1 MGELYGTC
9 ALLAAVLFF
18 VLLQKFES
26 RFGKVD
32 KELGEIK
39 KRMDDLLKAQEK
51 MASGPIRSKED
62 VPAETLE
69 NTDILPYIAEE
80 LPDSTVTALKEEK
93 PMEGMS
99 VEVVSVEEKAR
110 EEKTVEG
117 KPVEGIQPIMAE
129 TTPQKLNT
137 SLEKESAEVT
147 LQESSPEAPLE
158 IPSASKRKQVNYE
171 KFIGENLFGKIGILV
186 FVIGV
191 GFFVKYAI
199 DKDWIN
205 ETLRTVLGFL
215 TGSALL
221 VVAERLQ
228 KKYRTFSSLLAGGAF
243 AVFYLTVAIAFH
255 FYHLFP
261 QTVAF
266 IILIAIT
273 LFMSILSILYDRREL
288 AIISLVGGFL
298 APFLVSTGNG
308 NYLVLFTYMSIL
320 NLGMFGLSIYKKW
333 GELPVIA
340 FIFTYVVMGIFLL
353 TGFTTGSTHISVHL
367 FIFATLFYF
376 IFFLPILSILRI
388 EAVKKN
394 RGLLLV
400 IITNNFIYLLLG
412 ILFLRN
418 MGLPFKSEGLLS
430 LLIAIINLVLVIWL
444 RMSKK
449 DYKFLIYAMLG
460 LVLTFVSITI
470 PIQLDGNYITLF
482 WAAEM
487 VLLLW
492 LYIKSKI
499 GVYERATLVL
509 MGLTLISYLMDIY
522 NVLMTSSS
530 SETIFLN
537 NSFATSLFVGLATGA
552 FALLMG
558 RYRSLFTEARY
569 LRYTPWNSIML
580 LAAAVIL
587 YYTFMAEFA
596 LHLAGATRSGMMLA
610 FTSAAIFI
618 LSYAFKKRFPIEQYI
633 IPYLAAMGMNVLI
646 YAINIWGDQWVYTSL
661 TPVLLRWLAAAFVIA
676 NLYYVARQYYTLIG
690 LKTPFTVYLNVLA
703 LFLWLTMARSFL
715 LQAGVE
721 DFDAGFSV
729 SLSIAGFI
737 QMALGMRLHQKV
749 LRIISLSTFG
759 IVLLKLILKDLWAMP
774 TIGKIIVFIILGLIL
789 LILSFLYQK
798 LKDVLFKND
807 EDETD

>member
-51 MASGPIRSKED
+51 MASGPVSAKED
-62 VPAETLE
+62 VTAETLD
-69 NTDILPYIAEE
+69 NTDILPYVTEE

-93 PMEGMS
+93 A
-99 VEVVSVEEKAR
+99 VEEKA
-110 EEKTVEG
+110 
-117 KPVEGIQPIMAE
+117 VEGIQPIMAE
-129 TTPQKLNT
+129 TTPQKLNA
-137 SLEKESAEVT
+137 SLEKESAEAT
-147 LQESSPEAPLE
+147 LQETSPEAPLE
-158 IPSASKRKQVNYE
+158 IPSVSKRKQVNYE

-266 IILIAIT
+266 TILIAIT

-320 NLGMFGLSIYKKW
+320 NLGMFGLSIYMKW

-340 FIFTYVVMGIFLL
+340 FVFTYVVMGIFLL

-376 IFFLPILSILRI
+376 IFLLPILSILRI

-492 LYIKSKI
+492 LYVKSKI
-499 GVYERATLVL
+499 GVYERATQVL
-509 MGLTLISYLMDIY
+509 MGLTLVSYLMDIY

-537 NSFATSLFVGLATGA
+537 SSFATSLFVGLATGA

-580 LAAAVIL
+580 LAAAIL

-618 LSYAFKKRFPIEQYI
+618 LSYAFKKRFPIKQYT
-633 IPYLAAMGMNVLI
+633 IPYLTAMGMNVLI

-661 TPVLLRWLAAAFVIA
+661 TPALLRWFAAAFVIA

-759 IVLLKLILKDLWAMP
+759 IVLLKLVLKDLWAMP

>member
-129 TTPQKLNT
+129 TTPQKLKT
-137 SLEKESAEVT
+137 SLEKESAEAT

-340 FIFTYVVMGIFLL
+340 FVFTYVVMGIFLL

-376 IFFLPILSILRI
+376 IFLLPILSILRI

-492 LYIKSKI
+492 LYVKSKI

-509 MGLTLISYLMDIY
+509 MGLTLVSYLMDIY

-537 NSFATSLFVGLATGA
+537 SSFATSLFVGLATGA

-610 FTSAAIFI
+610 FTSVAIFI

-661 TPVLLRWLAAAFVIA
+661 TPALLRWLAAAFVIA

>member
-51 MASGPIRSKED
+51 MASGPVRAKED
-62 VPAETLE
+62 VTAETLD
-69 NTDILPYIAEE
+69 NTDILPYVTEE

-93 PMEGMS
+93 A
-99 VEVVSVEEKAR
+99 VEEKA
-110 EEKTVEG
+110 
-117 KPVEGIQPIMAE
+117 VEGIQPIMAE
-129 TTPQKLNT
+129 TTPQKLNA
-137 SLEKESAEVT
+137 SLEKESAEAT
-147 LQESSPEAPLE
+147 LQETSPEAPLE
-158 IPSASKRKQVNYE
+158 IPSVSKRKQVNYE

-266 IILIAIT
+266 IILIATT

-320 NLGMFGLSIYKKW
+320 NLGMFGLSIYMKW

-340 FIFTYVVMGIFLL
+340 FVFTYVVMGIFLL

-376 IFFLPILSILRI
+376 IFLLPILSILRI
-388 EAVKKN
+388 EAIKKN

-418 MGLPFKSEGLLS
+418 MELAFKSEGLLS
-430 LLIAIINLVLVIWL
+430 LFIAIINLVLVIWL

-492 LYIKSKI
+492 LYVKSKI
-499 GVYERATLVL
+499 WIYERATLVL
-509 MGLTLISYLMDIY
+509 MGLTLISYLMDDL
-522 NVLMTSSS
+522 VKSSQKALENQALRDQVS
-530 SETIFLN
+530 SYE
-537 NSFATSLFVGLATGA
+537 
-552 FALLMG
+552 
-558 RYRSLFTEARY
+558 RE
-569 LRYTPWNSIML
+569 IML
-580 LAAAVIL
+580 QNENMEALRSFRHDMKRHFAEISVLAS
-587 YYTFMAEFA
+587 TGE
-596 LHLAGATRSGMMLA
+596 
-610 FTSAAIFI
+610 
-618 LSYAFKKRFPIEQYI
+618 IEQIKNYVSAMENNLVESRRLVDSGNTALDTVLNYMLQRAVDKKIQLNVKVVVPSDLKLSAYDMNI
-633 IPYLAAMGMNVLI
+633 IFGNLLENAIEAQKDVKNPSIDLEINYLM
-646 YAINIWGDQWVYTSL
+646 DSL
-661 TPVLLRWLAAAFVIA
+661 VVEISNRCLQKVIFKGGLPVTTKQSVREHG
-676 NLYYVARQYYTLIG
+676 YG
-690 LKTPFTVYLNVLA
+690 LKNVKKVLDKYISTLDFECSDERFTV
-703 LFLWLTMARSFL
+703 
-715 LQAGVE
+715 
-721 DFDAGFSV
+721 
-729 SLSIAGFI
+729 
-737 QMALGMRLHQKV
+737 K
-749 LRIISLSTFG
+749 
-759 IVLLKLILKDLWAMP
+759 ILM
-774 TIGKIIVFIILGLIL
+774 KI
-789 LILSFLYQK
+789 
-798 LKDVLFKND
+798 
-807 EDETD
+807 

>member
-51 MASGPIRSKED
+51 MASGPVRAKED
-62 VPAETLE
+62 VTAETLD
-69 NTDILPYIAEE
+69 NTDILPYVTEE

-93 PMEGMS
+93 A
-99 VEVVSVEEKAR
+99 VEEKA
-110 EEKTVEG
+110 
-117 KPVEGIQPIMAE
+117 VEGIQPIMAE
-129 TTPQKLNT
+129 TTPQKLNA
-137 SLEKESAEVT
+137 SLEKESAEAT
-147 LQESSPEAPLE
+147 LQETSPEAPLE
-158 IPSASKRKQVNYE
+158 IPSVSKRKQVNY
-171 KFIGENLFGKIGILV
+171 ENLFGKIGILV

-266 IILIAIT
+266 IILIATT

-320 NLGMFGLSIYKKW
+320 NLGMFGLSIYMKW

-340 FIFTYVVMGIFLL
+340 FVFTYVVMGIFLL

-376 IFFLPILSILRI
+376 IFLLPILSILRI

-492 LYIKSKI
+492 LYVKSKI
-499 GVYERATLVL
+499 GVYERATQVL
-509 MGLTLISYLMDIY
+509 MGLTLVSYLMDIY

-537 NSFATSLFVGLATGA
+537 SSFATSLFVGLATGA
-552 FALLMG
+552 LALLMG

-580 LAAAVIL
+580 LAAAAIL

-618 LSYAFKKRFPIEQYI
+618 LSYTFKKRFPIKQYT
-633 IPYLAAMGMNVLI
+633 IPYLTAMGMNVLI
-646 YAINIWGDQWVYTSL
+646 YVINIWGDQWVYTSL
-661 TPVLLRWLAAAFVIA
+661 TPALLRWFAAAFVIA

>member
-51 MASGPIRSKED
+51 MASGPVRAKED
-62 VPAETLE
+62 VTAETLD
-69 NTDILPYIAEE
+69 NTDILPYVTEE

-93 PMEGMS
+93 A
-99 VEVVSVEEKAR
+99 VEEKA
-110 EEKTVEG
+110 
-117 KPVEGIQPIMAE
+117 VEGIQPIMAE
-129 TTPQKLNT
+129 TTPQKLNA
-137 SLEKESAEVT
+137 SLEKESAEAT
-147 LQESSPEAPLE
+147 LQETSPEAPLE
-158 IPSASKRKQVNYE
+158 IPSVSKRKQVNYE

-266 IILIAIT
+266 TILIAIT

-320 NLGMFGLSIYKKW
+320 NLGMFGLSIYMKW

-340 FIFTYVVMGIFLL
+340 FVFTYVVMGIFLL

-376 IFFLPILSILRI
+376 IFLLPILSILRI

-492 LYIKSKI
+492 LYVKSKI
-499 GVYERATLVL
+499 GVYERATQVL
-509 MGLTLISYLMDIY
+509 MGLTLVSYLMDIY

-537 NSFATSLFVGLATGA
+537 SSFATSLFVGLATGA

-580 LAAAVIL
+580 LAAAIL

-618 LSYAFKKRFPIEQYI
+618 LSYAFKKRFPIKQYT
-633 IPYLAAMGMNVLI
+633 IPYLTAMGMNVLI

-661 TPVLLRWLAAAFVIA
+661 TPALLRWFAAAFVIA

>member
-1 MGELYGTC
+1 MGDFYGVC
-9 ALLAAVLFF
+9 ALLAALMFF
-18 VLLQKFES
+18 VLIQKFDKK
-26 RFGKVD
+26 FGKVE
-32 KELGEIK
+32 KELDEIK
-39 KRMDDLLKAQEK
+39 KRMDAFLNAQERI
-51 MASGPIRSKED
+51 ASDHVQSKENVSAEAVED
-62 VPAETLE
+62 TCIPPHAANEIPVPKK
-69 NTDILPYIAEE
+69 E
-80 LPDSTVTALKEEK
+80 LLRKEEQLEA
-93 PMEGMS
+93 PQGM
-99 VEVVSVEEKAR
+99 
-110 EEKTVEG
+110 
-117 KPVEGIQPIMAE
+117 MAE
-129 TTPQKLNT
+129 NNVT
-137 SLEKESAEVT
+137 S
-147 LQESSPEAPLE
+147 E
-158 IPSASKRKQVNYE
+158 IPVVTPSVRKQKKVNYE

-266 IILIAIT
+266 IILIVIT
-273 LFMSILSILYDRREL
+273 LFMSILSVLYDRREL

-298 APFLVSTGNG
+298 APFIVSSGDG
-308 NYLVLFTYMSIL
+308 NYMVLFTYISIL

-340 FIFTYVVMGIFLL
+340 FVFTYLVMGLFLL
-353 TGFTTGSTHISVHL
+353 TGYSTGTAIISVHL
-367 FIFATLFYF
+367 FAFATLFYF
-376 IFFLPILSILRI
+376 IFLLPILSILRI
-388 EAVKKN
+388 EAIKKN

-418 MGLPFKSEGLLS
+418 MELAFKSEGLLS
-430 LLIAIINLVLVIWL
+430 LFIAIINLVLVIWL

-492 LYIKSKI
+492 LYVKSKI
-499 GVYERATLVL
+499 WIYERATLVL
-509 MGLTLISYLMDIY
+509 MGLTLISYLMDVSAVI
-522 NVLMTSSS
+522 LSSPS
-530 SETIFLN
+530 SDTIFLN
-537 NSFATSLFVGLATGA
+537 SSFATSLFVGLAAGA
-552 FALLMG
+552 FALMMG
-558 RYRSLFTEARY
+558 HYRSLFSEARC
-569 LRYTPWNSIML
+569 LRYVPWNPVML
-580 LAAAVIL
+580 LTSAAIL
-587 YYTFMAEFA
+587 YYTFMAEFS
-596 LHLAGATRSGMMLA
+596 LHLAGATRSGMMLV
-610 FTSAAIFI
+610 FTSAAILI
-618 LSYAFKKRFPIEQYI
+618 LSYAFKKRFPIEQCT
-633 IPYLAAMGMNVLI
+633 IPYLAGLGINVLI
-646 YAINIWGDQWVYTSL
+646 YAINIWGDQWAHMSL
-661 TPVLLRWLAAAFVIA
+661 PPVLLRWLAAAFIIV
-676 NLYYVARQYYTLIG
+676 NLYYVARQYYTIIG
-690 LKTPFTVYLNVLA
+690 LKIHFTVYLNVLA
-703 LFLWLTMARSFL
+703 LLLWLTMARSFL
-715 LQAGVE
+715 WQAGVE

-729 SLSIAGFI
+729 SLSIAGFV

-789 LILSFLYQK
+789 LVLSFLYQK
-798 LKDVLFKND
+798 LKGVLFKND

>member
-1 MGELYGTC
+1 MGDFYGVC
-9 ALLAAVLFF
+9 ALIAALMFF
-18 VLLQKFES
+18 VLIQKFDKK
-26 RFGKVD
+26 FGKVE
-32 KELGEIK
+32 KELDEIK
-39 KRMDDLLKAQEK
+39 KRMDAFLKAQERI
-51 MASGPIRSKED
+51 ASDHVQSKENVSAEAVED
-62 VPAETLE
+62 TCIPPHAANEIPVPKK
-69 NTDILPYIAEE
+69 E
-80 LPDSTVTALKEEK
+80 LLRKEEQLEA
-93 PMEGMS
+93 PQGM
-99 VEVVSVEEKAR
+99 
-110 EEKTVEG
+110 
-117 KPVEGIQPIMAE
+117 MAE
-129 TTPQKLNT
+129 NNVT
-137 SLEKESAEVT
+137 S
-147 LQESSPEAPLE
+147 E
-158 IPSASKRKQVNYE
+158 IPVVTPSVRKQKKVNYE

-266 IILIAIT
+266 IILIVIT
-273 LFMSILSILYDRREL
+273 LFMSILSVLYDRREL

-298 APFLVSTGNG
+298 APFIVSSGDG
-308 NYLVLFTYMSIL
+308 NYMVLFTYISIL

-340 FIFTYVVMGIFLL
+340 FVFTYLVMGLFLL
-353 TGFTTGSTHISVHL
+353 TGYSTGTAIISVHL
-367 FIFATLFYF
+367 FAFATLFYF
-376 IFFLPILSILRI
+376 IFLLPILSILRI
-388 EAVKKN
+388 EAIKKN

-418 MGLPFKSEGLLS
+418 MELAFKSEGLLS
-430 LLIAIINLVLVIWL
+430 LFIAIINLVLVIWL

-492 LYIKSKI
+492 LYVKSKI
-499 GVYERATLVL
+499 WIYERATLVL
-509 MGLTLISYLMDIY
+509 MGLTLISYLMDVSAVI
-522 NVLMTSSS
+522 LSSPS
-530 SETIFLN
+530 SDTIFLN
-537 NSFATSLFVGLATGA
+537 SSFATSLFVGLAAGA
-552 FALLMG
+552 FALMMG
-558 RYRSLFTEARY
+558 HYRSLFSEARC
-569 LRYTPWNSIML
+569 LRYVPWNPVML
-580 LAAAVIL
+580 LTSAAIL
-587 YYTFMAEFA
+587 YYTFMAEFS
-596 LHLAGATRSGMMLA
+596 LHLAGATRSGMMLV
-610 FTSAAIFI
+610 FTSAAILI
-618 LSYAFKKRFPIEQYI
+618 LSYAFKKRFPIEQCT
-633 IPYLAAMGMNVLI
+633 IPYLAGLGVNVLI
-646 YAINIWGDQWVYTSL
+646 YAINIWGDQWAHMSL
-661 TPVLLRWLAAAFVIA
+661 PPVLLRWLAAAFIIV
-676 NLYYVARQYYTLIG
+676 NLYYVARQYYTIIG
-690 LKTPFTVYLNVLA
+690 LKIHFTVYLNVLA
-703 LFLWLTMARSFL
+703 LLLWLTMARSFL
-715 LQAGVE
+715 WQAGVE

-729 SLSIAGFI
+729 SLSIAGFV

-789 LILSFLYQK
+789 LVLSFLYQK
-798 LKDVLFKND
+798 LKGVLFKND

>member
-51 MASGPIRSKED
+51 IASGSIMSKED
-62 VPAETLE
+62 APAETLE

-99 VEVVSVEEKAR
+99 AEVVSVEEKAR
-110 EEKTVEG
+110 EEKAVEG

-147 LQESSPEAPLE
+147 LQETSPEAPLE
-158 IPSASKRKQVNYE
+158 IPSVPKRKQVNYE

-340 FIFTYVVMGIFLL
+340 FVFTYVVMGIFLL
-353 TGFTTGSTHISVHL
+353 TGFATGSTHISVHL
-367 FIFATLFYF
+367 FVFATLFYF
-376 IFFLPILSILRI
+376 IFLLPILSILRI

-394 RGLLLV
+394 RGLLLI

-430 LLIAIINLVLVIWL
+430 LLIAVINLVLVIWL

-492 LYIKSKI
+492 LYVKSKI

-537 NSFATSLFVGLATGA
+537 SSFATSLFVGLATGA

-558 RYRSLFTEARY
+558 RYRSLFDGARY

-580 LAAAVIL
+580 LAAAAIL

-618 LSYAFKKRFPIEQYI
+618 LSYTFKKRFPIGQCT
-633 IPYLAAMGMNVLI
+633 IPYLTAMGMNVLI
-646 YAINIWGDQWVYTSL
+646 YAINIWGDQWAYTSL

-703 LFLWLTMARSFL
+703 LLLWLTMARSFL

>member
-1 MGELYGTC
+1 MGDFYGVC
-9 ALLAAVLFF
+9 ALLAALMFF
-18 VLLQKFES
+18 VLIQKFDKK
-26 RFGKVD
+26 FGKVE
-32 KELGEIK
+32 KELDEIK
-39 KRMDDLLKAQEK
+39 KRMDAFLKAQERI
-51 MASGPIRSKED
+51 ASDHVQSKENVSAEAVED
-62 VPAETLE
+62 TCIPPHAANEIPVPKK
-69 NTDILPYIAEE
+69 E
-80 LPDSTVTALKEEK
+80 LLRKEEQLEA
-93 PMEGMS
+93 PQGM
-99 VEVVSVEEKAR
+99 
-110 EEKTVEG
+110 
-117 KPVEGIQPIMAE
+117 MAE
-129 TTPQKLNT
+129 NNVT
-137 SLEKESAEVT
+137 S
-147 LQESSPEAPLE
+147 E
-158 IPSASKRKQVNYE
+158 IPVVTPSVRKQKKVNYE

-266 IILIAIT
+266 IILIVIT
-273 LFMSILSILYDRREL
+273 LFMSILSVLYDRREL

-298 APFLVSTGNG
+298 APFIVSSGDG
-308 NYLVLFTYMSIL
+308 NYMVLFTYISIL

-340 FIFTYVVMGIFLL
+340 FVFTYLVMGLFLL
-353 TGFTTGSTHISVHL
+353 TGYSTGTAIISVHL
-367 FIFATLFYF
+367 FAFATLFYF
-376 IFFLPILSILRI
+376 IFLLPILSILRI
-388 EAVKKN
+388 EAIKKN

-418 MGLPFKSEGLLS
+418 MELAFKSEGLLS
-430 LLIAIINLVLVIWL
+430 LFIAIINLVLVIWL

-492 LYIKSKI
+492 LYVKSKI
-499 GVYERATLVL
+499 WIYERATLVL
-509 MGLTLISYLMDIY
+509 MGLTLISYLMDVSAVI
-522 NVLMTSSS
+522 LSSPS
-530 SETIFLN
+530 SDTIFLN
-537 NSFATSLFVGLATGA
+537 SSFATSLFVGLAAGA
-552 FALLMG
+552 FALMMG
-558 RYRSLFTEARY
+558 HYRSLFSEARC
-569 LRYTPWNSIML
+569 LRYVPWNPVML
-580 LAAAVIL
+580 LTSAAIL
-587 YYTFMAEFA
+587 YYTFMAEFS
-596 LHLAGATRSGMMLA
+596 LHLAGATRSGMMLV
-610 FTSAAIFI
+610 FTSAAILI
-618 LSYAFKKRFPIEQYI
+618 LSYAFKKRFPIEQCT
-633 IPYLAAMGMNVLI
+633 IPYLAGLGVNVLI
-646 YAINIWGDQWVYTSL
+646 YAINIWGDQWAHMSL
-661 TPVLLRWLAAAFVIA
+661 SPVLLRWLAAAFIIV
-676 NLYYVARQYYTLIG
+676 NLYYVARQYYTIIG
-690 LKTPFTVYLNVLA
+690 LKIHFTVYLNVLA
-703 LFLWLTMARSFL
+703 LLLWLTMVRSFL
-715 LQAGVE
+715 WQAGVE

-729 SLSIAGFI
+729 SLSIAGFV

-789 LILSFLYQK
+789 LVLSFLYQK
-798 LKDVLFKND
+798 LKGVLFKND